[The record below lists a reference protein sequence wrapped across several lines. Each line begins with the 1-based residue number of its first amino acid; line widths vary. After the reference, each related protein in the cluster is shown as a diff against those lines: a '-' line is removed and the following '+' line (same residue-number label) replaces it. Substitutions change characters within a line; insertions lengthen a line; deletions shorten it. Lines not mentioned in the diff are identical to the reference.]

1 MSIFPFF
8 LTDHINMGVEVVHG
22 QKEDWPFPLV
32 KGTWEA
38 QEDDHRQSEAGGQ
51 AQFPPLTHWLC

>member
-1 MSIFPFF
+1 
-8 LTDHINMGVEVVHG
+8 MGVEVVHG